1 MTFLTMTVLLSAAAL
16 LVVALLHGGKLYR
29 QTMDFSGVWAALLG
43 LLGVLIVGYLTF
55 AFTILERGASTVEL
69 LIALV
74 FLGGSCYVWLVS
86 NISQTVVDKLTRM
99 VALERHRANHDDLT
113 SLPKR
118 AFFVTY
124 LNDAFRGR
132 ERDRPKQAAVI
143 MMDLDRFKFIN
154 DTMGHYYGDILLKEV
169 ALRLHRAIRRTDM
182 LARLGGDEFGVLID
196 PVADP
201 IHVNEIAQHIV
212 SALEAPFALEG
223 QPVDVGISVGI
234 AWFPDH
240 GADSVTLLKHAKA
253 SLLEAK
259 RTQTDVVTYHKGIA
273 SRDPDQLNI
282 LSELRGAIEQNQ
294 LVVHYQ
300 PQLEVKSGKI
310 CSVEALVRWPHP
322 RLGLLSPDEFI
333 PLAEENGLINHVN
346 YWVLDIVLLQLSQW
360 DSAKIGLPI
369 STNVSALNLQD
380 GKFHDHLVKGMR
392 KTSVSPQKL
401 KLEITESALVHESN
415 HALEVI
421 TALTK
426 LGVKFSIDDFGT
438 GYSSFDYLKKFPVDE
453 IKIDKSFVMNLTKE
467 GDDALIIRSTIDLA
481 HKMQRSVVAE
491 GVESKDAFKLLKRWG
506 CDKVQGYYVSQPLD
520 LDGLRMLLQNSK
532 SKDAYSAAKN

>member
-1 MTFLTMTVLLSAAAL
+1 MTVLLSAAAL

-55 AFTILERGASTVEL
+55 AITILERGASTVEL

-118 AFFVTY
+118 AFFVAY
-124 LNDAFRGR
+124 LNDALRGR

-259 RTQTDVVTYHKGIA
+259 RTQTDVVTYHEGIA

-300 PQLEVKSGKI
+300 PQLEVKTGKI

-360 DSAKIGLPI
+360 DSAQIGLPI

-380 GKFHDHLVKGMR
+380 TKFHDHLVAGMK

-401 KLEITESALVHESN
+401 KLEITESALMHESK

-421 TALTK
+421 RALTK

-532 SKDAYSAAKN
+532 SKDAYPAAKN

>member
-1 MTFLTMTVLLSAAAL
+1 MTVLLSAAAL
-16 LVVALLHGGKLYR
+16 LAVSLLHGGKLYR
-29 QTMDFSGVWAALLG
+29 QARELSGTWVLLLG
-43 LLGVLIVGYLTF
+43 LIVLLILGYLTY
-55 AFTILERGASTVEL
+55 ATTVLDRGASAVEL
-69 LIALV
+69 LIALI
-74 FLGGSCYVWLVS
+74 FLGGSCYVWMV
-86 NISQTVVDKLTRM
+86 NTISQTVVDKMTRLA
-99 VALERHRANHDDLT
+99 ALERHRANHDDLT
-113 SLPKR
+113 ALPKR
-118 AFFVTY
+118 SFFMTY
-124 LNDAFRGR
+124 LNDAIRGR

-201 IHVNEIAQHIV
+201 FHVSEIAQHIV
-212 SALEAPFALEG
+212 SALEEPFAVEG

-240 GADSVTLLKHAKA
+240 GADSVSLLKRAKA

-259 RTQTDVVTYHKGIA
+259 RTQANIVTYHKDMA

-282 LSELRGAIEQNQ
+282 LSELRGAIEQDQ

-300 PQLEVKSGKI
+300 PQLEVKTGKI

-333 PLAEENGLINHVN
+333 PLAEENGLINHLN
-346 YWVLDIVLLQLSQW
+346 YWVIDIVLLQLSQW
-360 DSAKIGLPI
+360 EADQIGLPI

-380 GKFHDHLVKGMR
+380 KKFLDYLITGIE
-392 KTSVSPQKL
+392 KTSALPRRL
-401 KLEITESALVHESN
+401 KLEITESALMHESN
-415 HALEVI
+415 E
-421 TALTK
+421 ALTVIDTLTR

-438 GYSSFDYLKKFPVDE
+438 GYSSFDYLKKFPVEE
-453 IKIDKSFVMNLTKE
+453 IKIDKSFVMNLKKE
-467 GDDALIIRSTIDLA
+467 GDDSLIIRSTIDLA
-481 HKMQRSVVAE
+481 HKMGRSVVAE
-491 GVESKDAFKLLKRWG
+491 GVESKDAFKLLRRWG
-506 CDKVQGYYVSQPLD
+506 CDKVQGFYVSQPLD
-520 LDGLRMLLQNSK
+520 IDGLNNLLNKWKPKRPS
-532 SKDAYSAAKN
+532 